1 VALDSQ
7 EHGALNTT
15 TDYDRMCKLY
25 SDVINNAELAS
36 RKIATTDPAK
46 RQWYK
51 KVLEYQ
57 IKEKKFRE
65 KLQKQQAKKLEQ
77 KLEAAEYARAQV

>member
-1 VALDSQ
+1 
-7 EHGALNTT
+7 
-15 TDYDRMCKLY
+15 MCKLY

-36 RKIATTDPAK
+36 RKIAATDPAK

-51 KVLEYQ
+51 QVLEYQ

-65 KLQKQQAKKLEQ
+65 KLQKQQ
-77 KLEAAEYARAQV
+77 